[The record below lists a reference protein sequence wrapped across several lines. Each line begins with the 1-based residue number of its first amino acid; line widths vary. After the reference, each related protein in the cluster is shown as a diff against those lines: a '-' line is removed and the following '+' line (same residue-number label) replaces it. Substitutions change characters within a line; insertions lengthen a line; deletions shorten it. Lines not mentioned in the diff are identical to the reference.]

1 MENFRTKQLVT
12 GIANLR
18 AAIAQVNAASWCSA
32 VDIGGKGAF
41 KSLVER
47 DTLQPVITRTCSS
60 AWLSSLFPDLPRYWD
75 TARCWHATAHKL
87 CASTFLQRF
96 WDLDMGEEM
105 PAFVSESAQKRVASL
120 PTSSSNRCGPT
131 RIYLSRHETS
141 NREKK

>member
-18 AAIAQVNAASWCSA
+18 AAMAQVNAASWCSA

-60 AWLSSLFPDLPRYWD
+60 AWLSSLFPDLPRYWGYS
-75 TARCWHATAHKL
+75 ALLACNSAQVVRVNLFAA
-87 CASTFLQRF
+87 FLGLGYGRRNAGFRF
-96 WDLDMGEEM
+96 WKC
-105 PAFVSESAQKRVASL
+105 SKRVASL

-131 RIYLSRHETS
+131 RIYF
-141 NREKK
+141 K